1 MAKKKLTLS
10 IDEDLL
16 KEAKR
21 ISALEG
27 NSLSSIVEEYF
38 EGLVFEKWIKELC
51 NDLSFKD
58 IKPVIESEI
67 PKNRPKGLE
76 ASKIIRELRDEQ
88 MRRIF
93 NAKE

>member
-27 NSLSSIVEEYF
+27 NSLSSLVEEYF
-38 EGLVFEKWIKELC
+38 EGLVFEKWIKELS
-51 NDLSFKD
+51 DSS
-58 IKPVIESEI
+58 P
-67 PKNRPKGLE
+67 P
-76 ASKIIRELRDEQ
+76 
-88 MRRIF
+88 
-93 NAKE
+93 